1 MASLYE
7 IDSGILECLDFETGE
22 VIDPER
28 LENLQMERS
37 AKIEGVACWIKN
49 LQADSLAYAAE
60 MAAFAERKRKADT
73 KVESLKKWLAMA
85 LDGQKFNSTRCEV
98 SFRRSERVEIVDEA
112 IIPKKY
118 LVKKVTIQPDKIA
131 IKEMLKTGKPV
142 KGCQLVENSN
152 AHIK

>member
-7 IDSGILECLDFETGE
+7 IDNGILECLDFETGE
-22 VIDPER
+22 IIDPER

-37 AKIEGVACWIKN
+37 QKIENVACWIKN

-60 MAAFAERKRKADT
+60 MNAFAERKRKADA

-85 LDGQKFNSTRCEV
+85 LDGQKFNTARCEV
-98 SFRRSERVEIVDEA
+98 SFRRSERVEIVDEES
-112 IIPKKY
+112 IPKKF
-118 LVKKVTIQPDKIA
+118 LVRKVTFQPDKNA

-142 KGCQLVENSN
+142 KGCQLVENN
-152 AHIK
+152 NTHIK

>member
-1 MASLYE
+1 MSSLYE
-7 IDSGILECLDFETGE
+7 IDNGILECLDFETGE

-60 MAAFAERKRKADT
+60 MAAFAERKRKADA

-85 LDGQKFNSTRCEV
+85 LDGQKFNTARCEV
-98 SFRRSERVEIVDEA
+98 SFRKSTKLEVLDA
-112 IIPKKY
+112 DMIPKKY
-118 LVKKVTIQPDKIA
+118 LAKTVTVKPDANA
-131 IKEMLKTGKPV
+131 IKALLKEGKKV
-142 KGCQLVENSN
+142 KGCCLVENQN
-152 AHIK
+152 VQIK

>member
-7 IDSGILECLDFETGE
+7 IDNSILECLDFETGE

-28 LENLQMERS
+28 LEALQMERS

-49 LQADSLAYAAE
+49 LQADSLAYKAE
-60 MAAFAERKRKADT
+60 MDAFAERKRKADE
-73 KVESLKKWLAMA
+73 KIESLKKWLAMA
-85 LDGQKFNSTRCEV
+85 LDGQKFNTARCEV
-98 SFRRSERVEIVDEA
+98 SFRRSEKVEILDEG

-118 LVKKVTIQPDKIA
+118 LVKKVTFQPDKTA

-142 KGCQLVENSN
+142 KGCQLVENN
-152 AHIK
+152 NTHIK